1 MMENA
6 TVITITEL
14 VHGGRAITGASSLFS
29 STVTPPSQSSSESA
43 TRSPQSRS
51 GAVDSDNTRRFL
63 EPLNYP
69 AVIVGTLALPSETL
83 KCPNRYCFR
92 FTDGNLTICCD
103 IIGLEIRAIGSK
115 ICVLSW
121 NFLPMRHFGGFLE
134 IIKWKFV
141 NTGKLLS
148 RCSSIDSFPLIPPL
162 RSPQNGDRKS
172 RYSVHGVLESISPVS
187 IVPSMEGDS
196 DASVNLPGFLVRV
209 MACECKVYR
218 RNDMMDSSDCSHS
231 FEKSVF
237 IYFCGLMAA
246 SWHPAI
252 TKLVGGNVALS
263 GLKKK
268 LVYTSKCD
276 SLLVFVTTE
285 NSVLHSPWFSKKQLV
300 SKTVVDRR
308 GNCGSYIGFVK
319 GLYME
324 GKLVELDEDF
334 WLLLTDQI
342 HNRPHSVR
350 TGSLIFVRNVHFVN
364 TNFSWGG
371 ALILG
376 ACFKTSITVECF
388 SPFETSCFV
397 DLCRQTSLSRF
408 IESLSFPARFW
419 TLLVRSCFQNLD
431 RMPLNN
437 EILRSCQKDKLTEM
451 YAKSRIPPSM
461 FQPRCGL
468 FTEFCMHESRGCNS
482 EAHDCNLKLVMPV
495 SSFVHHYKVMLNELL
510 SQIKKDDTEFS
521 ASSCLSHPSSVRKK
535 YGPTNTKSFRGED
548 IGVILLGKFKI
559 SSSGRLQLH
568 DRTSSIDVLTPDLLS
583 HRNASRICEVF
594 DYYLI
599 VDGIPESMLHMLFL
613 RKTLRCRSV
622 VNPTP
627 LAIDYTLTMPFSLSF
642 GAASCNVLEHHS
654 VDWRHDLNEFK
665 GGMFHLFRVTHKF
678 PFLKNGHPG
687 IPDCTSVFIEALII
701 PWELTCSVTEDDAAA
716 SDFDESKTSQ
726 EERPHKRCKTNNAL
740 RMERVSYVP
749 HEISCQMTIRCAS
762 SHCLTS
768 AATLSSLKENRKG
781 NMHSVK
787 RVLLEFLPEC
797 KNYSIGGCYLMKHGT
812 DDSFCVGRSGISN
825 NDKINFRPETHL
837 WSLEFSFDEVLTHE
851 GSVDVYPISSCQ
863 PSLAVG
869 QGNVSSTRPCSDV
882 SLLLPDDA
890 KILFSLYLKDLEEL
904 NKPVAAGED
913 KNNQSCCTQ
922 REMIMHAEPS
932 QLPRSNSLFPEGNLA
947 SFRGDVLAVDAVHS
961 CVTDVSSSYCIH
973 VLVNHQ
979 IVRIFG
985 PVRRHSYLTGFGP
998 GVNATFYRILGTGEE
1013 NRYML
1018 LSASFVK
1025 INSQKALDGP
1035 YLEKPTHQA
1044 ALCLPKITPQEY
1056 VPGILPG
1063 SASSSCSGNM
1073 DNQQINSVCK
1083 VLSVHLLIFQTRS
1096 DDPSE
1101 NECGENIDI
1110 PLAGFVVDDGSST
1123 YLCWTSGKRAF
1134 TLLRLHEEL
1143 PEKAIDVVQWIRR
1156 DNGQCT
1162 TAYHLEK
1169 IVRIHKRIVMKC
1181 NGSQIDALFQ
1191 GIAICVASH
1200 ELLTN
1205 SEDKFLKFLIL
1216 NAISGPIW
1224 EVTTRSMDME
1234 SIQHLEREHCV
1245 EMESSRLALQNV
1257 WGNEVCKVDPLV
1269 RAWSLLHRL
1278 LDK

>member
-1 MMENA
+1 MTETA

-14 VHGGRAITGASSLFS
+14 IHGGRAITGASSLFS
-29 STVTPPSQSSSESA
+29 STVTPPSHSSSESG
-43 TRSPQSRS
+43 TRNPQSRS
-51 GAVDSDNTRRFL
+51 GAVDSDYTRSFL

-103 IIGLEIRAIGSK
+103 ILGLEIRAIGSK

-121 NFLPMRHFGGFLE
+121 NFLPTRHFGGFLE
-134 IIKWKFV
+134 IIKWKLV
-141 NTGKLLS
+141 DTGKLLS

-187 IVPSMEGDS
+187 VVPCMEGDS
-196 DASVNLPGFLVRV
+196 SDSVNLPGFLIRV
-209 MACECKVYR
+209 KACECKVYR
-218 RNDMMDSSDCSHS
+218 RNDMMDSSDCSQS
-231 FEKSVF
+231 FEKPVF

-268 LVYTSKCD
+268 LVCTRKCD

-285 NSVLHSPWFSKKQLV
+285 NSVLHSPWFSKRQVV
-300 SKTVVDRR
+300 SKTVVDRK
-308 GNCGSYIGFVK
+308 GNCGSYLGFVK
-319 GLYME
+319 GLYMK
-324 GKLVELDEDF
+324 GKLVELDEDV

-342 HNRPHSVR
+342 HNTPHSVR

-364 TNFSWGG
+364 TKFSWGEV
-371 ALILG
+371 LILG
-376 ACFKTSITVECF
+376 ACFKTSITVEFF

-397 DLCRQTSLSRF
+397 DSCRQTSLSRF

-419 TLLVRSCFQNLD
+419 TLLVRSCLQNFD
-431 RMPLNN
+431 RMPADK
-437 EILRSCQKDKLTEM
+437 EILRSCQKDELTEM

-468 FTEFCMHESRGCNS
+468 FIEFCMHESRGCNS
-482 EAHDCNLKLVMPV
+482 EARDCNLRLVMPI

-510 SQIKKDDTEFS
+510 SQMKRDDTKFS
-521 ASSCLSHPSSVRKK
+521 ASNCLHPSSTRKK
-535 YGPTNTKSFRGED
+535 YGHTDTKSFRGED
-548 IGVILLGKFKI
+548 IGVILLGKLKI

-599 VDGIPESMLHMLFL
+599 VDGIHESMLHMLFL

-627 LAIDYTLTMPFSLSF
+627 LAIENTLTVPFSLSF

-654 VDWRHDLNEFK
+654 IDWRHDLNEFK
-665 GGMFHLFRVTHKF
+665 GRMFHLFRVTHKF
-678 PFLKNGHPG
+678 PILKNGHPG
-687 IPDCTSVFIEALII
+687 IADCTSVFIEAVII
-701 PWELTCSVTEDDAAA
+701 PWELICSVTGEDAAA
-716 SDFDESKTSQ
+716 PDFDGRKTSQ
-726 EERPHKRCKTNNAL
+726 EKRPHKRCKNVHIDDS
-740 RMERVSYVP
+740 VSYMP

-762 SHCLTS
+762 SHCLTTT
-768 AATLSSLKENRKG
+768 ATLSNLKENRKG

-797 KNYSIGGCYLMKHGT
+797 KSYNELQIGGCYLMKHGT
-812 DDSFCVGRSGISN
+812 DDSFCFGRSGISN
-825 NDKINFRPETHL
+825 NDKINFRSETHI
-837 WSLEFSFDEVLTHE
+837 WSLEFSFDEVLTHD
-851 GSVDVYPISSCQ
+851 GSVDVYPISSSQ
-863 PSLAVG
+863 PSLTVE
-869 QGNVSSTRPCSDV
+869 QGNVSSPQPCSDV
-882 SLLLPDDA
+882 SLLLPYDA
-890 KILFSLYLKDLEEL
+890 KRLFSVYLKDLEEL

-913 KNNQSCCTQ
+913 KNNLLCCPQ
-922 REMIMHAEPS
+922 REMIMRVEAS
-932 QLPRSNSLFPEGNLA
+932 QLPLSNSLFPEGNLA
-947 SFRGDVLAVDAVHS
+947 TFRGDVLAVDDVHS
-961 CVTDVSSSYCIH
+961 CDIDVSSSCCIH

-979 IVRIFG
+979 IVKIFG
-985 PVRRHSYLTGFGP
+985 PVKRHSYLTGFGP
-998 GVNATFYRILGTGEE
+998 GANATFYRILGTGEE
-1013 NRYML
+1013 NRYLL
-1018 LSASFVK
+1018 LSASFIK
-1025 INSQKALDGP
+1025 LNSRKALDGP

-1044 ALCLPKITPQEY
+1044 ALCLPKITHQEY
-1056 VPGILPG
+1056 VPDILAG
-1063 SASSSCSGNM
+1063 SASSSYSGHK

-1083 VLSVHLLIFQTRS
+1083 VLSVHLLVLQTRS
-1096 DDPSE
+1096 DDPSDYK
-1101 NECGENIDI
+1101 CGENIDI

-1123 YLCWTSGKRAF
+1123 YLCWMSGKRAF

-1143 PEKAIDVVQWIRR
+1143 PEKAIDGAQMIRK
-1156 DNGQCT
+1156 DNSRST

-1169 IVRIHKRIVMKC
+1169 VVGAHKRIVMKC

-1191 GIAICVASH
+1191 DITIAVASH
-1200 ELLTN
+1200 QLLTY
-1205 SEDKFLKFLIL
+1205 SEDKFLKLLIL
-1216 NAISGPIW
+1216 NASSGPIW
-1224 EVTTRSMDME
+1224 EITTRSMDMKM
-1234 SIQHLEREHCV
+1234 IQHLEREHCV
-1245 EMESSRLALQNV
+1245 EMETSRFALANV

-1269 RAWSLLHRL
+1269 RAWSLLHGL
-1278 LDK
+1278 LNK